1 MRRSLRHDHLQR
13 RGPPEDKA
21 LGKAGQDRSLD
32 VHDRTE
38 QKMKRSFFVGCL
50 GAALLVSSFA
60 VRAQAAPPT
69 NLPSIAVLN
78 FELVDDNH
86 NPATKEA
93 TQARLVRATAQLQ
106 EELNSRGLYRV
117 VDAGPSQDLQAK
129 LRSQQAFLYQ
139 CTDCVQQV
147 GKLLGADLVMT
158 TWVQKVSEL
167 ILNLNV
173 EIHDIEAKKVVLT
186 KSVDMRSNVDESWN
200 RAVSYLVRDMVQR
213 RAKDPQ
219 YGL

>member
-1 MRRSLRHDHLQR
+1 MERRVLLS
-13 RGPPEDKA
+13 
-21 LGKAGQDRSLD
+21 
-32 VHDRTE
+32 
-38 QKMKRSFFVGCL
+38 CL
-50 GAALLVSSFA
+50 GAALLATSLS
-60 VRAQAAPPT
+60 VRAQAPAAPAD
-69 NLPSIAVLN
+69 LPSIAVLN
-78 FELVDDNH
+78 FELIDDNH
-86 NPATKEA
+86 NPLTKEA

-106 EELNSRGLYRV
+106 EELGSRGLYRV
-117 VDAGPSQDLQAK
+117 VDAGPSQALQAD
-129 LRSQQAFLYQ
+129 LRNQQAYLYQ

-147 GKLLGADLVMT
+147 GKLLGTDLVMT

-186 KSVDMRSNVDESWN
+186 KSVDMRSNVDESWM